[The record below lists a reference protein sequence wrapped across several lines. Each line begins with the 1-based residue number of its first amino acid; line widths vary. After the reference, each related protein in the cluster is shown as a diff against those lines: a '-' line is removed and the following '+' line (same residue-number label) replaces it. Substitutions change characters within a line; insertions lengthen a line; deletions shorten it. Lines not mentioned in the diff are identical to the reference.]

1 MPHTRID
8 PRLRGYAR
16 NNRMASTVGEKEMW
30 KYLQSFRP
38 YGARFRR
45 QTPIG
50 NYIADFAWLSARIV
64 VEVDG
69 VSHNAEGQA
78 DRDRRKDMFL
88 RGEGYQVFRVNDD
101 EVIANAPSVFVAI
114 DTAIRGCLGTPP
126 QPLPTR
132 GRGLLAN
139 DDRRE

>member
-1 MPHTRID
+1 
-8 PRLRGYAR
+8 
-16 NNRMASTVGEKEMW
+16 MW

-50 NYIADFAWLSARIV
+50 SYIADFAWLSARIV

-69 VSHNAEGQA
+69 ISHDATEQRE
-78 DRDRRKDMFL
+78 RDRRKDAFL
-88 RGEGYQVFRVNDD
+88 QREGFQVFRVSDNK
-101 EVIANAPSVFVAI
+101 VIANLPQVFAEI
-114 DTAIRGCLGTPP
+114 ETAIRGCLGAPP

-132 GRGLLAN
+132 GRGLVAN
-139 DDRRE
+139 DDGPR